1 MRKALVITPSTV
13 GIGNTNASLSAIER
27 EMVRP
32 TIPLLAL
39 ESFSASTEAAR
50 GATHLTGRCELMIS
64 KMHEQYHGR
73 GTSKPLP
80 LIGLHVDKLQHVL
93 DHFNEVVDVQKHVLP
108 WQNTWSSIHP
118 SLDLLLIHYGF
129 LVPGLSF
136 LVRNC

>member
-73 GTSKPLP
+73 GP
-80 LIGLHVDKLQHVL
+80 HVL